1 MKKKEDKLHPLVY
14 ELKENV
20 DKGKLT
26 RREFIRYTTLLGVSS
41 TMASQLL
48 IYGCGEE
55 KEAPPAAESKPEEKT
70 AAAIK
75 RGGSLKVSQQIQKID
90 HPARYSWLMP
100 SNTMRMIFEY
110 MTLTDRDNI
119 THPYLCKS
127 WSVSDDLK
135 TWTFNVREGI
145 KFNNGDP
152 FTADDCIFTINE
164 WLNKDVKSSL
174 LGLVGSYLDPT
185 GIEKVNDYQ
194 FKLNLKRPEI
204 AIPEHFFQYTAQVVN
219 HRTFEGDMKK
229 APHGTGPF
237 VLDTYNE
244 GEIAIVKARKDYWQ
258 KGADGQ
264 PLPYLDEIRFIDM
277 GGELAPQIA
286 ALKSGEIDLI
296 DASDNPGPQIMMAV
310 KDDDHINVM
319 PVATA
324 TTRVLRMRVD
334 MKPWSDNRVRQAL
347 KLCQNREKI
356 LALAYQ
362 GEGLQGHDFHVY
374 PKHPEY
380 CEKPVPK
387 YEPEKAKSLLAEAG
401 YADGIDVNLAVGSEW
416 TDVVRYA
423 EVLKQDAEPAGIR
436 VNIQTMPTSQYWEK
450 WTEVDLGVTPWTH
463 RPLGTMV
470 PNLAY
475 IADDKGKPV
484 PWNETRWVDK
494 EFSELLNQA
503 SGTLDVDKR
512 REIFCKLEDIQMS
525 RGSIG
530 IAYWMNTWMCANKK
544 LKNVDSH
551 PNLIFLF
558 NEAWLDV

>member
-1 MKKKEDKLHPLVY
+1 MKKKDDKLHPLVY
-14 ELKENV
+14 ELRDKV
-20 DKGKLT
+20 DKGKVT
-26 RREFIRYTTLLGVSS
+26 RREFIRYATLLGVSS
-41 TMASQLL
+41 TAASQLL
-48 IYGCGEE
+48 IYGCSEE
-55 KEAPPAAESKPEEKT
+55 KKEPAPEKKPEET
-70 AAAIK
+70 VAPEIK
-75 RGGSLKVSQQIQKID
+75 RGGTLKISQQIQKID

-100 SNTMRMIFEY
+100 SNSMRMIFEY
-110 MTLTDRDNI
+110 MTLTDRDNV
-119 THPYLCKS
+119 THPYLCES
-127 WSVSDDLK
+127 WSASGDLK
-135 TWTFNVREGI
+135 TWTFNVRKGI

-152 FTADDCIFTINE
+152 FTADDCIFTINQ

-204 AIPEHFFQYTAQVVN
+204 AIPEHFFQYTAQVLN

-229 APHGTGPF
+229 APHGTGPY

-244 GEIAIVKARKDYWQ
+244 GEICIVKARKDYWQ
-258 KGADGQ
+258 QGADGK
-264 PLPYLDEIRFIDM
+264 PLPYIDEMRFIDM

-310 KDDDHINVM
+310 KEDEHINVL

-334 MKPWSDNRVRQAL
+334 MDPWKDNRVRQAL

-362 GEGLQGHDFHVY
+362 GEGLEGQDFHVY

-380 CEKPVPK
+380 CEKPIPE
-387 YEPEKAKSLLAEAG
+387 YDPEKAKALLAEAG
-401 YADGIDVNLAVGSEW
+401 HADGIDVNLAVGSEW
-416 TDVVRYA
+416 TDIVRYA
-423 EVLKQDAEPAGIR
+423 EVLKEDAAPAGIR

-475 IADDKGKPV
+475 VADDQGKPV
-484 PWNETRWVDK
+484 PWNETRWVDP
-494 EFSELLNQA
+494 EFSKLLTEAN
-503 SGTLDVDKR
+503 GLINVDER
-512 REIFCKLEDIQMS
+512 RKVFCKLEDIQQQ
-525 RGSIG
+525 RGSVG
-530 IAYWMNTWMCANKK
+530 IPYWRNAWYV
-544 LKNVDSH
+544 LRQRVKNVH
-551 PNLIFLF
+551 GVPPLYMTF
-558 NEAWLDV
+558 NEAWLT

>member
-1 MKKKEDKLHPLVY
+1 MKKKDDKLHPLVY
-14 ELKENV
+14 ELRDKV
-20 DKGKLT
+20 DKGKVT
-26 RREFIRYTTLLGVSS
+26 RREFIRYATLLGVSS
-41 TMASQLL
+41 TAASQLL
-48 IYGCGEE
+48 IYGCSEE
-55 KEAPPAAESKPEEKT
+55 KKEPAPEKKPEET
-70 AAAIK
+70 VAPEIK
-75 RGGSLKVSQQIQKID
+75 RGGTLKISQQIQKID

-100 SNTMRMIFEY
+100 SNSMRMIFEY

-119 THPYLCKS
+119 THPYLCKD
-127 WSVSDDLK
+127 WSASDDLK

-152 FTADDCIFTINE
+152 FTADDCIFTINQ
-164 WLNKDVKSSL
+164 WLDKDVKSSL
-174 LGLVGSYLDPT
+174 LGLVGAYLDPT

-204 AIPEHFFQYTAQVVN
+204 AIPEHFFQYTAQVLN

-229 APHGTGPF
+229 APHGTGPYL
-237 VLDTYNE
+237 LDTYNE
-244 GEIAIVKARKDYWQ
+244 GEICIVKARTDYWQ
-258 KGADGQ
+258 KGADGK
-264 PLPYLDEIRFIDM
+264 PLPYMDEIRFIDM

-310 KDDDHINVM
+310 KEDDNINVL

-334 MKPWSDNRVRQAL
+334 MDPWTDNRVRMAL

-362 GEGLQGHDFHVY
+362 GEGLEGQDFHVY

-380 CEKPVPK
+380 CEKPIPK
-387 YEPEKAKSLLAEAG
+387 YDPEKAKALLTEAG
-401 YADGIDVNLAVGSEW
+401 FANGIDVNLAVGSEW
-416 TDVVRYA
+416 TDIVRYA
-423 EVLKQDAEPAGIR
+423 EVLKEDAGPGGIR

-475 IADDKGKPV
+475 VADDEGKPV
-484 PWNETRWVDK
+484 PWNETRWVDP
-494 EFSELLNQA
+494 EFSKLLTEAN
-503 SGTLDVDKR
+503 GLINVDER
-512 REIFCKLEDIQMS
+512 RKVFCKLEDIQQQ
-525 RGSIG
+525 RGSVG
-530 IAYWMNTWMCANKK
+530 IPYWRNAWYVLRNRV
-544 LKNVDSH
+544 KNVHGNPS
-551 PNLIFLF
+551 LYMTF
-558 NEAWLDV
+558 NEAWLT

>member
-1 MKKKEDKLHPLVY
+1 MKNKTTIHPAIH
-14 ELKENV
+14 ELKN
-20 DKGKLT
+20 DLANGKLS
-26 RREFIRYTTLLGVSS
+26 RREFLRYATLLGMSAAA
-41 TMASQLL
+41 ASQMIGLSWPKKL
-48 IYGCGEE
+48 W
-55 KEAPPAAESKPEEKT
+55 AATP
-70 AAAIK
+70 K
-75 RGGSLKVSQQIQKID
+75 RGGTLKISQQIQKID

-100 SNTMRMIFEY
+100 SNSMRMVFEY

-127 WSVSDDLK
+127 WSASDDLK
-135 TWTFNVREGI
+135 TWTFDVRKGI

-152 FTADDCIFTINE
+152 FTADDCIFTINQ

-194 FKLNLKRPEI
+194 FKLNLKRAEI
-204 AIPEHFFQYTAQVVN
+204 AIPEHFFQYTAQVLN

-229 APHGTGPF
+229 APHGTGPYL
-237 VLDTYNE
+237 LDTYKE
-244 GEIAIVKARKDYWQ
+244 GEICIVKARKDYWQ
-258 KGADGQ
+258 KGADGK
-264 PLPYLDEIRFIDM
+264 PLPYIDEMRFIDM

-310 KDDDHINVM
+310 KQDAHINVM

-334 MKPWSDNRVRQAL
+334 MKPWSDNRVRMAL
-347 KLCQNREKI
+347 KTCQNREKI

-362 GEGLQGHDFHVY
+362 GEGLEGQDFHVY

-380 CEKPVPK
+380 CEKPIPP
-387 YEPEKAKSLLAEAG
+387 YDPEKAKALLAEAG
-401 YADGIDVNLAVGSEW
+401 FPKGIDINLAVGSEW
-416 TDVVRYA
+416 TDIVRYA
-423 EVLKQDAEPAGIR
+423 EVLKEDAAPAGIR

-475 IADDKGKPV
+475 VADDKGKPV

-494 EFSELLNQA
+494 EFSELLAQA

-512 REIFCKLEDIQMS
+512 RKIFCKLEDIQGE

-530 IAYWMNTWMCANKK
+530 IAYWMNTWMCPNKR
-544 LKNVDSH
+544 LMNVDSH

-558 NEAWLDV
+558 NEAWLAT

>member
-1 MKKKEDKLHPLVY
+1 MKEKTRIHPTIY
-14 ELKENV
+14 DLKSALAN
-20 DKGKLT
+20 GKLS
-26 RREFIRYTTLLGVSS
+26 RREFLRYATLLGMSAAA
-41 TMASQLL
+41 ASQMIGLTWPQKL
-48 IYGCGEE
+48 W
-55 KEAPPAAESKPEEKT
+55 AATP
-70 AAAIK
+70 K
-75 RGGSLKVSQQIQKID
+75 RGGVLKISQQVQKID

-100 SNTMRMIFEY
+100 SNTMRMVFEY

-119 THPYLCKS
+119 THPYLCEK
-127 WSVSDDLK
+127 WSASDDLK
-135 TWTFNVREGI
+135 TWTFNVRKGI
-145 KFNNGDP
+145 KFNNGDT
-152 FTADDCIFTINE
+152 FTADDCIFTITE

-174 LGLVGSYLDPT
+174 LGLVGSYLEPT

-229 APHGTGPF
+229 KPHGTGPYL
-237 VLDTYNE
+237 LDTYNE

-258 KGADGQ
+258 KGGDGK
-264 PLPYLDEIRFIDM
+264 PLPYMDEIRFIDM

-296 DASDNPGPQIMMAV
+296 DASDNPGPQVMMAV
-310 KDDDHINVM
+310 KKDAHINVM

-324 TTRVLRMRVD
+324 TTRVMRMRVD
-334 MKPWSDNRVRQAL
+334 MKPWSDNNVRMAL

-362 GEGLQGHDFHVY
+362 GEGLEGQDFHVY

-380 CEKPVPK
+380 CEMPVPA
-387 YEPEKAKSLLAEAG
+387 YAPDKAKALLAKAG
-401 YADGIDVNLAVGSEW
+401 YPKGIDVNLAVGSEW
-416 TDVVRYA
+416 TDIVRYA
-423 EVLKQDAEPAGIR
+423 EVLKQDALPAGIR
-436 VNIQTMPTSQYWEK
+436 INIQTMPTSQYWEK

-475 IADDKGKPV
+475 IADDQGKPV
-484 PWNETRWVDK
+484 PWNESRWVDK
-494 EFSELLNQA
+494 EFTTLLDEA

-512 REIFCKLEDIQMS
+512 RKIFCKLQKIQS
-525 RGSIG
+525 ERGSIG
-530 IAYWMNTWMCANKK
+530 IAYWMNTWMCANKR

-558 NEAWLDV
+558 NEAWLEG

>member
-1 MKKKEDKLHPLVY
+1 MKEKRTIHPIIP
-14 ELKENV
+14 ELKSDV
-20 DKGKLT
+20 DRGRLS
-26 RREFIRYTTLLGVSS
+26 RREFLRYASLLGMSAAA
-41 TMASQLL
+41 ASAMIGVPWPKKIL
-48 IYGCGEE
+48 
-55 KEAPPAAESKPEEKT
+55 AAEP
-70 AAAIK
+70 K
-75 RGGSLKVSQQIQKID
+75 RGGVLKISQQIQKID

-100 SNTMRMIFEY
+100 SNSMRMIFEY
-110 MTLTDRDNI
+110 MTLTDAENM
-119 THPYLCKS
+119 THPYLCSS
-127 WSVSDDLK
+127 WQASDDLK
-135 TWTFNVREGI
+135 TWTWNVRKGI

-152 FTADDCIFTINE
+152 FTADDCIFTIQQ
-164 WLNKDVKSSL
+164 WLDPDVKSSL
-174 LGLVGSYLDPT
+174 LGLVGAYLDPT

-204 AIPEHFFQYTAQVVN
+204 AIPEHFFQYTAQVLN

-229 APHGTGPF
+229 APHGTGPYL
-237 VLDTYNE
+237 LDTYNE
-244 GEIAIVKARKDYWQ
+244 GEICVVKARKDYWQ
-258 KGADGQ
+258 SGADNE
-264 PLPYLDEIRFIDM
+264 PLPYMDEIRFIDM

-310 KDDDHINVM
+310 KGDGNINVL

-334 MKPWSDNRVRQAL
+334 MKPWSDNRVRMAL

-362 GEGLQGHDFHVY
+362 GEGLEGQDFHVY

-380 CEKPVPK
+380 CEMPVPA
-387 YEPEKAKSLLAEAG
+387 YQPDKAKQLLKDAG
-401 YADGIDVNLAVGSEW
+401 YPNGIDISIAVGSEW
-416 TDVVRYA
+416 TDIVRYA
-423 EVLKQDAEPAGIR
+423 EVLKQDAMPAGIR
-436 VNIQTMPTSQYWEK
+436 LTIQTMPTSQYWEK

-475 IADDKGKPV
+475 VADDKGNPV

-494 EFSELLNQA
+494 EFSKLLAEA
-503 SGTLDVDKR
+503 SGTLDVEKR
-512 REIFCKLEDIQMS
+512 RKIFCDLERIQME

-530 IAYWMNTWMCANKK
+530 IAYWMNTWMCPNKR
-544 LKNVDSH
+544 LKNVTAH
-551 PNLIFLF
+551 PNLVFLF
-558 NEAWLDV
+558 NEAWLEG